1 MPLVSIL
8 ILRSS
13 VGLITE
19 EEARL
24 QVETVM
30 QTTSMKCSVD
40 QLPLKPTVWQFDKV
54 RVGVFSSASEANRTD
69 ITANIQLTMYK

>member
-13 VGLITE
+13 VGLIT

-54 RVGVFSSASEANRTD
+54 RVGVFSSASEANRID